1 MKLIMRIGRR
11 GIINGLLIG
20 FAKIIGGTAPVI
32 FLTSS
37 LQSFATSV
45 TGTPVL
51 IYAFAFGGYPNLND
65 VARGR
70 F

>member
-1 MKLIMRIGRR
+1 MIKEDRELREGE
-11 GIINGLLIG
+11 
-20 FAKIIGGTAPVI
+20 TAPVI

-37 LQSFATSV
+37 LQSFATPV

-51 IYAFAFGGYPNLND
+51 IYAFAFSGYPNSND

-70 F
+70 L